1 MKSLVDFINES
12 HLNPQDVVDAII
24 GAYEQWREDTKDEP
38 GEWADIEDMYNANE
52 PNDTV
57 INDICFDLGVD
68 AKELEKF
75 FKTPQ
80 GKKAWKDAQEK
91 I

>member
-1 MKSLVDFINES
+1 MKSLTQFITES
-12 HLNPQDVVDAII
+12 RIDPQDVIDAIL

-52 PNDTV
+52 PSNDV
-57 INDICFDLGVD
+57 VNDICGDLGVD

-80 GKKAWKDAQEK
+80 GKKAWKDAQKE